1 MLLKG
6 DDLDSIEEDYFKV
19 KGKILQLVY
28 LPDTV
33 YNSVKLHL
41 DLKFWSLGPIQ
52 IKITIRKDKGW
63 WNNMAKTE
71 IKIDEH
77 KSISDHCT
85 VIATVKERIN
95 IPKISIQVDRK

>member
-1 MLLKG
+1 MLSKG
-6 DDLDSIEEDYFKV
+6 DDLDSIEEDYFNDKT
-19 KGKILQLVY
+19 LQMVY

-33 YNSVKLHL
+33 YNSAKLHL

-52 IKITIRKDKGW
+52 IKITIRKDKEW
-63 WNNMAKTE
+63 LNKMAKTE

-77 KSISDHCT
+77 KSRSDHCT
-85 VIATVKERIN
+85 VIVTVKERIN

>member
-6 DDLDSIEEDYFKV
+6 DDLVSIREDYFKV
-19 KGKILQLVY
+19 NEKILQLVY

-71 IKIDEH
+71 IKIDED
-77 KSISDHCT
+77 KSRSNHHS
-85 VIATVKERIN
+85 VIATVKEQIN
-95 IPKISIQVDRK
+95 IPNISIQVDRK

>member
-6 DDLDSIEEDYFKV
+6 DDLHSIEEDYFKV

-41 DLKFWSLGPIQ
+41 DLKF
-52 IKITIRKDKGW
+52 
-63 WNNMAKTE
+63 
-71 IKIDEH
+71 
-77 KSISDHCT
+77 
-85 VIATVKERIN
+85 
-95 IPKISIQVDRK
+95 

>member
-1 MLLKG
+1 MLSKG
-6 DDLDSIEEDYFKV
+6 DDLDSIEEDFFND
-19 KGKILQLVY
+19 KILQMVY

-33 YNSVKLHL
+33 YNSAKLHL

-52 IKITIRKDKGW
+52 IKITIRKDKEW
-63 WNNMAKTE
+63 LNKMAKTE

-77 KSISDHCT
+77 KSRSDHCA
-85 VIATVKERIN
+85 VIVAVKERIN

>member
-71 IKIDEH
+71 IKIDED
-77 KSISDHCT
+77 KSRSDLRS

>member
-19 KGKILQLVY
+19 NDKILQLVY
-28 LPDTV
+28 LPDTL

-52 IKITIRKDKGW
+52 IKITIRKDKGG
-63 WNNMAKTE
+63 E
-71 IKIDEH
+71 ITWQKL
-77 KSISDHCT
+77 KSKLMNT
-85 VIATVKERIN
+85 RAEVIIAQ
-95 IPKISIQVDRK
+95 S

>member
-6 DDLDSIEEDYFKV
+6 DDLDSIEEDYFND
-19 KGKILQLVY
+19 KILQLVY

-33 YNSVKLHL
+33 YNSVNLHL

-63 WNNMAKTE
+63 WNYMAKTE

-77 KSISDHCT
+77 KSRSDHRS
-85 VIATVKERIN
+85 VKATVKERIN

>member
-6 DDLDSIEEDYFKV
+6 GDLDSIEEDYFND
-19 KGKILQLVY
+19 KILQLVY

-33 YNSVKLHL
+33 YNSVNLHL

-77 KSISDHCT
+77 KSRSDHRS
-85 VIATVKERIN
+85 VIATVKEGIN